1 MHLVFHG
8 HPGKRHLLAGAW
20 RERTY
25 GVGQHGARCLPVHQM
40 IDLACRFALV
50 NCHIMVN

>member
-1 MHLVFHG
+1 MHFVFHG
-8 HPGKRHLLAGAW
+8 HTGKRHLLAGAW

-25 GVGQHGARCLPVHQM
+25 AVGQHGARWLPV
-40 IDLACRFALV
+40 IKLISLACTFALV